1 MFTAPKPA
9 FTSLVEQKEPI
20 NNNYTEIRVSKEKGE
35 KVDVGTL
42 AHVFFFFFAITIQVN
57 QLTLT
62 YDLPFLQW
70 SRNQYHRQRRSP
82 RI

>member
-1 MFTAPKPA
+1 MLMFTAPKPA

-42 AHVFFFFFAITIQVN
+42 AHVFFFLRLRSK
-57 QLTLT
+57 LTNL
-62 YDLPFLQW
+62 L
-70 SRNQYHRQRRSP
+70 
-82 RI
+82 